1 MRRGTFVRWG
11 VPIAAAAV
19 IGGALGAG
27 PVIAAVSGE
36 PALPERS
43 AQQLLA
49 DAAAASRGKDGPPPM
64 SGTVQQTASLGLPAL
79 PQTGGESPLTLLSG
93 SHEIKVW
100 YGSRDR
106 LRVAMPTQM
115 NETDLIV
122 NGGQTWYWDSAANTA
137 TRVKVEAGQDGRSAP
152 KPHDMA
158 TSTPAAMTP
167 QAMAE
172 QVLARAGEYSV
183 ISVANT
189 DKVAGRP
196 VYQLVVAPKDAASL
210 VKEVRLSL
218 DGETYVP
225 LQVQVF
231 AKGSAEPAFQLGF
244 TQVTFSPPADENF
257 TFTPPAGAKVK
268 ETTLGAGQQHADERE
283 QAEEARK
290 AAAGRLKVVGQG
302 WTSVAVLKLSQDDV
316 KALQSGGRPAQ
327 DAQDGEQAQDGGQP
341 QDRKGPDTGE
351 FAAIADGL
359 LKAAKP
365 VSGTWGSGKLVT
377 TKLVTALITDDGRL
391 LVGAVTP
398 EEITKAAG
406 IK

>member
-1 MRRGTFVRWG
+1 MRWG

-36 PALPERS
+36 PALPERT

-137 TRVKVEAGQDGRSAP
+137 TRVKLEAGQDGRTAP
-152 KPHDMA
+152 RPHDMTA
-158 TSTPAAMTP
+158 STPAATTP

-172 QVLARAGEYSV
+172 QLLAKVGEYSV
-183 ISVANT
+183 VSVANT

-196 VYQLVVAPKDAASL
+196 VYQLVVAPKDEASL

-231 AKGSAEPAFQLGF
+231 AKGSPEPAFQLGF

-268 ETTLGAGQQHADERE
+268 ETTFGAGDRTAERE
-283 QAEEARK
+283 KAEEARK
-290 AAAGRLKVVGQG
+290 AASDRLDVVGKG
-302 WTSVAVLKLSQDDV
+302 WTSVAVVKLSADDL
-316 KALQSGGRPAQ
+316 KALQTGVRPGQDAQ
-327 DAQDGEQAQDGGQP
+327 DAQDGEGAQDGQDGQGL
-341 QDRKGPDTGE
+341 QDRKGPDAAEVG
-351 FAAIADGL
+351 AIADGL

-365 VSGTWGSGKLVT
+365 VSGTWGSGRLIT
-377 TKLVTALITDDGRL
+377 TKLVTALVTDDGRL